1 MTTPDNEPN
10 TREGLFRFGQ
20 RFVNKN
26 IQFKYYRD
34 IMTRLI
40 CVDIIDEAFSDGV
53 ILTKKG
59 EDGKPTSDPVD
70 WFDDWKKESDK
81 HWKEH
86 LNSYYLERRNGQ
98 ALTQWIV
105 ANAKLKL
112 YSFCEDDYE
121 PDYDDLTS
129 ELIGGKS
136 FLKIVNIPE
145 TRTLTFGK
153 MTKADETPHSTI
165 DQVQE
170 IMTRRKELVNE
181 GLSITEIAWDVLTA
195 IYMLM
200 SHSAY
205 FVAKAG
211 AGLLKAKVPASEI
224 TGGASIDSLAR
235 EMNEF
240 GSSQNVIIEVTD
252 IDGDKDKKYELEY
265 ITVTSGV
272 TWMELFKMYLI
283 ELSILIG
290 IPVSMLEGITPGQLE
305 GALVNESDKFDALED
320 IQQVYEPH
328 TRHYCEFIADF
339 IGHGEEE
346 FDIGYNVRRDQ
357 TKQLI
362 ERLQAFS
369 TLSGRKIK
377 PDKLANM
384 LDLELTEED
393 LEEKQDPLEM
403 MQQFGQSG
411 QTPLEGNGKPD
422 EEEEIEKPE
431 IKVDT

>member
-1 MTTPDNEPN
+1 MTTPDTEPN

-20 RFVNKN
+20 KFVNKN

-59 EDGKPTSDPVD
+59 ENGKKTEDPVD

-81 HWKEH
+81 HWKEQ

-105 ANAKLKL
+105 ANSKLKL
-112 YSFCEDDYE
+112 YSFSEDDYE
-121 PDYDDLTS
+121 PEYDKLTA
-129 ELIGGKS
+129 ELTGGKTE
-136 FLKIVNIPE
+136 LKIINVVE
-145 TRTLTFGK
+145 VTKLTFGGK
-153 MTKADETPHSTI
+153 TKSDTHHSTI

-170 IMTRRKELVNE
+170 IMTRRKEQVNE
-181 GLSITEIAWDVLTA
+181 GLSILEIAWDVLTA

-205 FVAKAG
+205 YVAKAG
-211 AGLLKAKVPASEI
+211 AGLLKAKIPASEI
-224 TGGASIDSLAR
+224 TAGADVNAFAR
-235 EMNEF
+235 EANEF
-240 GSSQNVIIEVTD
+240 GSSQGVIVEVTY
-252 IDGDKDKKYELEY
+252 IDGDPEKKYELEY
-265 ITVTSGV
+265 ITVQSTV
-272 TWMELFKMYLI
+272 QWMELFKMYLI
-283 ELSILIG
+283 ELSILTG

-320 IQQVYEPH
+320 IQQVYEQH

-362 ERLQAFS
+362 EALKAFKE
-369 TLSGRKIK
+369 LSGRTIK
-377 PDKLANM
+377 PDKVAN
-384 LDLELTEED
+384 LLGLELTEDD
-393 LEEKQDPLEM
+393 LEEKVEM
-403 MQQFGQSG
+403 PMFGDAEAV
-411 QTPLEGNGKPD
+411 PAVNGNGLEVPKED
-422 EEEEIEKPE
+422 KQEVIQQ
-431 IKVDT
+431 

>member
-1 MTTPDNEPN
+1 MTTPDTEPN

-20 RFVNKN
+20 KFVNKN

-53 ILTKKG
+53 TLL
-59 EDGKPTSDPVD
+59 KPDTQEPVE
-70 WFDDWKKESDK
+70 WFKDWKKESDK

-86 LNSYYLERRNGQ
+86 LNGYYLERRNGQ

-105 ANAKLKL
+105 ANAVLKL
-112 YSFCEDDYE
+112 YSFSEDDYE
-121 PDYDDLTS
+121 PEYNKLTA

-136 FLKIVNIPE
+136 FLKIINIPE
-145 TRTLTFGK
+145 TKTLTFGGMVK
-153 MTKADETPHSTI
+153 GDPPHSKI
-165 DQVQE
+165 EQVQE

-181 GLSITEIAWDVLTA
+181 GLSILEIAWDVLTA

-205 FVAKAG
+205 YVAKAG
-211 AGLLKAKVPASEI
+211 AGIMKGKIPASEI
-224 TGGASIDSLAR
+224 TGGADVTKFAR

-240 GSSQNVIIEVTD
+240 GSSQGAIIEVTH
-252 IDGDKDKKYELEY
+252 IDDDPEKKYEVEY
-265 ITVTSGV
+265 ITVPNSV
-272 TWMELFKMYLI
+272 PWMEIFKVYLI
-283 ELSILIG
+283 ELSILTG

-320 IQQVYEPH
+320 IQQNYEQH

-339 IGHGEEE
+339 LGHGEEE

-362 ERLQAFS
+362 EKLKAFKEL
-369 TLSGRKIK
+369 TGRTVK
-377 PDKLANM
+377 PKVIADF
-384 LDLELTEED
+384 LDLQIEEKD
-393 LEEKQDPLEM
+393 LEEKQEMPSMIPGQDPNAV
-403 MQQFGQSG
+403 
-411 QTPLEGNGKPD
+411 PPNGKPD
-422 EEEEIEKPE
+422 EEPEKVIQEIVATE
-431 IKVDT
+431 

>member
-1 MTTPDNEPN
+1 MTTPDTEPN

-34 IMTRLI
+34 IMTRLL
-40 CVDIIDEAFSDGV
+40 CVDIINEAFSDGV
-53 ILTKKG
+53 ILTQKG
-59 EDGKPTSDPVD
+59 EDGKKTEDPVEWYD
-70 WFDDWKKESDK
+70 EWKVESDK

-105 ANAKLKL
+105 AKGKLKL
-112 YSFCEDDYE
+112 YSFSEDDYE
-121 PDYDDLTS
+121 PEYDELTA

-136 FLKIVNIPE
+136 FLKIVNIPK
-145 TRTLTFGK
+145 TKDLFFGTLKGVDK
-153 MTKADETPHSTI
+153 PHSTI
-165 DQVQE
+165 EQVQE
-170 IMTRRKELVNE
+170 IMTRRKEIVND
-181 GLSITEIAWDVLTA
+181 GLSILEIAWDVLTA

-205 FVAKAG
+205 YVAKAG
-211 AGLLKAKVPASEI
+211 AGLMKAKVPASELAA
-224 TGGASIDSLAR
+224 GADSATLAR
-235 EMNEF
+235 ELNEF

-252 IDGDKDKKYELEY
+252 IDGDKDKKYEIEY
-265 ITVTSGV
+265 ITVQSSV
-272 TWMELFKMYLI
+272 QWMELFKMYLI
-283 ELSILIG
+283 ELSILTG

-320 IQQVYEPH
+320 IQQIYEQH

-339 IGHGEEE
+339 IGRGEEE

-362 ERLQAFS
+362 EKLTAFS
-369 TLSGRKIK
+369 TISGRKIK

-384 LDLELTEED
+384 LNLELTEED
-393 LEEKQDPLEM
+393 LEEKQEMPMMVPGQNPLDP
-403 MQQFGQSG
+403 
-411 QTPLEGNGKPD
+411 TGNGKP
-422 EEEEIEKPE
+422 EEEPIEE
-431 IKVDT
+431 EVTTDEL

>member
-1 MTTPDNEPN
+1 MTTPDTEPN
-10 TREGLFRFGQ
+10 TREGLYRFGQ

-59 EDGKPTSDPVD
+59 EDGKKTKDPVD

-105 ANAKLKL
+105 ANSKLKL

-121 PDYDDLTS
+121 PDYDELTS

-136 FLKIVNIPE
+136 FLKIVNVSE
-145 TRTLTFGK
+145 TKTLTFGK
-153 MTKADETPHSTI
+153 MEGVDQTPHSKI
-165 DQVQE
+165 EQVQE
-170 IMTRRKELVNE
+170 IMTRRKEQVNE

-211 AGLLKAKVPASEI
+211 AGLMKAKVPASQLEAGVDI
-224 TGGASIDSLAR
+224 NTLAR
-235 EMNEF
+235 ELNEF
-240 GSSQNVIIEVTD
+240 GSSQSVIIEVTD
-252 IDGDKDKKYELEY
+252 IEGDPNKNYEIEY
-265 ITVTSGV
+265 ITVQSAV
-272 TWMELFKMYLI
+272 QWMELFKMYLI
-283 ELSILIG
+283 ELSILTG

-320 IQQVYEPH
+320 IQQVYEIH

-339 IGHGEEE
+339 LGHGDEE

-362 ERLQAFS
+362 ERLKAFKEL
-369 TLSGRKIK
+369 TGRTIK

-393 LEEKQDPLEM
+393 LEEKQEMPMMVPGQDP
-403 MQQFGQSG
+403 F
-411 QTPLEGNGKPD
+411 EGGNPNNGKPIEEKPE
-422 EEEEIEKPE
+422 EEEEIK
-431 IKVDT
+431 KDG

>member
-1 MTTPDNEPN
+1 MTTPDTEPN

-20 RFVNKN
+20 KFVNKN

-59 EDGKPTSDPVD
+59 EDDKPTSDPVD

-105 ANAKLKL
+105 ANGKLKL

-121 PDYDDLTS
+121 PEYDPLTA

-136 FLKIVNIPE
+136 FLKIINIPE
-145 TRTLTFGK
+145 TKTLTFGK
-153 MTKADETPHSTI
+153 TAKGITPDSKI
-165 DQVQE
+165 EQVQE

-181 GLSITEIAWDVLTA
+181 GLSIVEVAWDVLTA

-205 FVAKAG
+205 YVAKAG

-224 TGGASIDSLAR
+224 TGGADINALAR
-235 EMNEF
+235 EMSEF
-240 GSSQNVIIEVTD
+240 GSSQNVVIEVTHL
-252 IDGDKDKKYELEY
+252 DGEKDKAYELEY
-265 ITVTSGV
+265 MDVKSTVP
-272 TWMELFKMYLI
+272 WMEIFKMHLI

-320 IQQVYEPH
+320 VQQVYEPK

-339 IGHGEEE
+339 LGHGEEE

-362 ERLQAFS
+362 ERLKAFKEL
-369 TLSGRKIK
+369 TGRTIK
-377 PDKLANM
+377 PDKLATM

-393 LEEKQDPLEM
+393 LEEKQVMPMMVPGQDPLE
-403 MQQFGQSG
+403 GG
-411 QTPLEGNGKPD
+411 NPNNGKPI
-422 EEEEIEKPE
+422 EEEEPLIPE
-431 IKVDT
+431 EPKTDG